1 MQTPSSRRS
10 TSRPC
15 LPARLAMAGSLATA
29 TALLAACSATATAP
43 ASSLNAAAP
52 SQGTSLVP
60 SQWNA
65 MRILDAAVSADAGVF
80 LRLDEHGNAGGN
92 TGCNVWSSAF
102 MQDEPSVASPLRFGQ
117 ATTTRRLCDGV
128 RDQTEKRFL
137 SALPQVRSHQL
148 QGSQLV
154 LLDGGGKEVMRL
166 TRRPA

>member
-1 MQTPSSRRS
+1 MQTPSSQTS
-10 TSRPC
+10 TSRT
-15 LPARLAMAGSLATA
+15 LLRRV
-29 TALLAACSATATAP
+29 ALSSALGALTLVLAACSATAPSTSSGEP
-43 ASSLNAAAP
+43 AM
-52 SQGTSLVP
+52 GKSLVP

-137 SALPQVRSHQL
+137 SALPQVRSHQF